1 MKGFKS
7 PYYDESHLKLKLDIR
22 KFVVDN
28 VYIKI
33 IQIMPFADDWEESG
47 KIPT

>member
-28 VYIKI
+28 
-33 IQIMPFADDWEESG
+33 IMPFVDDWEESG